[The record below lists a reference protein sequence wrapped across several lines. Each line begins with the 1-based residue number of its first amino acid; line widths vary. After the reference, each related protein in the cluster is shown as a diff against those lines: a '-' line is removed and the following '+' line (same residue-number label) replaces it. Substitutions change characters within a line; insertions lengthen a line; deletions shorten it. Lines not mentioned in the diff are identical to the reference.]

1 MVQLLQ
7 KYTSTPRKSSV
18 TFEEFSSEAEPCS
31 VIKKETA
38 PSHWIGESREKI
50 IWKKKMPHEIV
61 IKNVWNCDEKVVKAT
76 LKH

>member
-50 IWKKKMPHEIV
+50 I
-61 IKNVWNCDEKVVKAT
+61 
-76 LKH
+76 